1 MRRRVARPLGS
12 GRDGGRHAAH
22 QPGEP
27 DEGFTR
33 FLAQIART
41 PLLTPAEELR
51 LARRVE
57 RGDLA
62 AKDRMIEANLRL
74 VVHVAKRFQ
83 REEHGLSLADL
94 VQEGTVGLVRAV
106 EKFDHRRGYRFSTYA
121 TIWIRQSIG
130 RAISD
135 KGRVIRLPLHT
146 GQLVR
151 QLDREERRLA
161 AALGREPE
169 PAELAAALEWPAEEV
184 ARLRELR
191 RSTVSL
197 HEPVGEDGAT
207 ELGDLLAD
215 AEAAAPGRARRGGAA
230 RGRPSRPC
238 SRTLPAR
245 ERAVIEARYGLGA
258 EEAATVSEAARRLR
272 LRPREVRHLE
282 ALVLRELRATPE
294 LARVAITPAGGRAV
308 TALAIEHAG
317 VSLTAYREDGDV
329 RCAGSLRPRWRGGD
343 KVAALGHGRGEAD
356 AAAAQRGPVA
366 AGRLQRADHRADVGG
381 RRHGAGP
388 ARRSWA

>member
-1 MRRRVARPLGS
+1 MPSSRPV
-12 GRDGGRHAAH
+12 
-22 QPGEP
+22 EP

-83 REEHGLSLADL
+83 REDHGLSLADL

-146 GQLVR
+146 GQRVR

-169 PAELAAALEWPAEEV
+169 PAELAAALEWPVEEV
-184 ARLRELR
+184 ARVGELR
-191 RSTVSL
+191 RASVSL
-197 HEPVGEDGAT
+197 QEPVAEDGAT

-215 AEAAAPGRARRGGAA
+215 AEAAAPDALAEAALLADGHPGRAG
-230 RGRPSRPC
+230 
-238 SRTLPAR
+238 
-245 ERAVIEARYGLGA
+245 
-258 EEAATVSEAARRLR
+258 
-272 LRPREVRHLE
+272 
-282 ALVLRELRATPE
+282 
-294 LARVAITPAGGRAV
+294 
-308 TALAIEHAG
+308 
-317 VSLTAYREDGDV
+317 
-329 RCAGSLRPRWRGGD
+329 
-343 KVAALGHGRGEAD
+343 D
-356 AAAAQRGPVA
+356 AAAARARGDRGALRPRGR
-366 AGRLQRADHRADVGG
+366 AGGHRVGG
-381 RRHGAGP
+381 RAPAAPAPARRAPPRGAGP
-388 ARRSWA
+388 APAPRHAAARARRRRDAGPGRRRAREHAQ

>member
-1 MRRRVARPLGS
+1 MDGSVRPAASAPDKRRSALEAALRRRVALSLGS
-12 GRDGGRHAAH
+12 GATVAAMPSGH
-22 QPGEP
+22 PAEP

-83 REEHGLSLADL
+83 REDHGLSIADL

-146 GQLVR
+146 GQRVR

-161 AALGREPE
+161 AALGRAPE
-169 PAELAAALEWPAEEV
+169 PAELAEALEWTVEEV
-184 ARLRELR
+184 ARVGDLR
-191 RSTVSL
+191 RGVLSL
-197 HEPVGEDGAT
+197 QEPVTEDGAT
-207 ELGDLLAD
+207 ELGELLAD
-215 AEAAAPGRARRGGAA
+215 AEAAAPDARAEAA
-230 RGRPSRPC
+230 VLAEAIQDVLA
-238 SRTLPAR
+238 TLPPR

-258 EEAATVSEAARRLR
+258 EPAATVSEAARRLR
-272 LRPREVRHLE
+272 LRPRDVRHLE
-282 ALVLRELRATPE
+282 ALGLRRLRATP
-294 LARVAITPAGGRAV
+294 
-308 TALAIEHAG
+308 ALE
-317 VSLTAYREDGDV
+317 E
-329 RCAGSLRPRWRGGD
+329 
-343 KVAALGHGRGEAD
+343 VAAA
-356 AAAAQRGPVA
+356 
-366 AGRLQRADHRADVGG
+366 
-381 RRHGAGP
+381 
-388 ARRSWA
+388 

>member
-1 MRRRVARPLGS
+1 MPPIQS
-12 GRDGGRHAAH
+12 
-22 QPGEP
+22 GEP

-33 FLAQIART
+33 FLIQIART
-41 PLLTPAEELR
+41 RLLTPDEELR

-83 REEHGLSLADL
+83 REDHGLSLADL

-135 KGRVIRLPLHT
+135 KGRVIRLPIHA

-151 QLDREERRLA
+151 QLDREQRRLA

-169 PAELAAALEWPAEEV
+169 PAELAAALEWPEEEV
-184 ARLRELR
+184 ARVGELR
-191 RSTVSL
+191 RSVVSL
-197 HEPVGEDGAT
+197 HEPVSEDGAT

-215 AEAAAPGRARRGGAA
+215 AEAAAPEARADATLLAEAVRDVL
-230 RGRPSRPC
+230 
-238 SRTLPAR
+238 RTLPAR
-245 ERAVIEARYGLGA
+245 ERAVIEARYGLGPDA
-258 EEAATVSEAARRLR
+258 PATVGEAARRLN
-272 LRPREVRHLE
+272 LRPRDVRHLE
-282 ALVLRELRATPE
+282 ALGLRKLRA
-294 LARVAITPAGGRAV
+294 APAVER
-308 TALAIEHAG
+308 L
-317 VSLTAYREDGDV
+317 
-329 RCAGSLRPRWRGGD
+329 
-343 KVAALGHGRGEAD
+343 VAA
-356 AAAAQRGPVA
+356 
-366 AGRLQRADHRADVGG
+366 
-381 RRHGAGP
+381 
-388 ARRSWA
+388 